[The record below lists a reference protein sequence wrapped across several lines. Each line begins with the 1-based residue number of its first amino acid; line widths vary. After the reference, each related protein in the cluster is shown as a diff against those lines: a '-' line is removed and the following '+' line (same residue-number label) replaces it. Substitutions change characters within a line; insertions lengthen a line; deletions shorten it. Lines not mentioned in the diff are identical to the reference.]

1 VSTTTLTPT
10 ELDTLVEGIAVRV
23 YGPHRL
29 WGQFD
34 PDDSIGWLDPI
45 YDWTEKMLA
54 NGVAPDPAALAALW
68 EYEAELAAMADEG

>member
-1 VSTTTLTPT
+1 MNATTLTPT

-34 PDDSIGWLDPI
+34 PDDGIGWLDPI

-54 NGVAPDPAALAALW
+54 NGVAPDPDALATAWQALI
-68 EYEAELAAMADEG
+68 EQEAVTADR